1 MTYDD
6 LAIKKNLVSLAIG
19 KTLIDIDARRYAE
32 VTKLLDEKYNTT
44 ISDCYEHPIHLR
56 ETLKELYGSSYKFL
70 VESIKEK
77 LADFP
82 DHLEITKFLDAL
94 SA

>member
-1 MTYDD
+1 MACDD

-19 KTLIDIDARRYAE
+19 KSLIDIDARRYAE
-32 VTKLLDEKYNTT
+32 VTKLLEEKYSIT
-44 ISDCYEHPIHLR
+44 ISDCYENPIHLR
-56 ETLKELYGSSYKFL
+56 ETLKELYGGSYKFL

-77 LADFP
+77 LVDFP
-82 DHLEITKFLDAL
+82 DHLEITKFLDTL